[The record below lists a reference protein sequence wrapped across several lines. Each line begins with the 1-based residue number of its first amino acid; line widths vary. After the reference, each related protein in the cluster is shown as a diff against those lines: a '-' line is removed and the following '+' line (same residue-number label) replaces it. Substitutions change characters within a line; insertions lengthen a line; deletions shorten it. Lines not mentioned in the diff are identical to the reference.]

1 MKYIKKFI
9 MGTFLIYAFNVIAVN
24 LNIVIPINI
33 WTMCFTMLFDFVGVI
48 VIVLIM
54 TVGV

>member
-33 WTMCFTMLFDFVGVI
+33 WTMCFTMLFDFVGII